1 VPVKRL
7 PIGVLFL
14 LLCVPNVAPGQTT
27 DDPLVR
33 GFTDSALEGILR
45 DFGYTEV
52 EVREP
57 SESGTGSLRFM
68 VEGATVTLYNYAD
81 GDLQLWWGVVHPGC
95 SLETVNEWNQT
106 KRLSRAYLDEEG
118 DPILEA
124 DLLAN
129 AGINKEMVQEF
140 ISVFALSRGQY
151 RAFIADRCK

>member
-1 VPVKRL
+1 MKRL
-7 PIGVLFL
+7 LLAGLFL
-14 LLCVPNVAPGQTT
+14 LLWIPQAASGQTGS
-27 DDPLVR
+27 DPLVR
-33 GFTDSALEGILR
+33 GFTDGALEEILR
-45 DFGYTEV
+45 GFGYADV

-95 SLETVNEWNQT
+95 SLEAINEWNRT
-106 KRLSRAYLDEEG
+106 KRLSRAYLDDEG

-140 ISVFALSRGQY
+140 ISVFSLSRGQY
-151 RAFIADRCK
+151 RAFIADRCN